1 MEDYFLLFYFL
12 SAAEVTRFF
21 DQDFTLP
28 VFGFQGVADKLR
40 AFCFL
45 YAGRHSALQGT
56 PENPIP
62 RDFFGKIKWY
72 KKRFFGLYLL
82 YLAMVNNYRVER
94 ERKKKNGSGG
104 GPT

>member
-1 MEDYFLLFYFL
+1 MMMKKTHNSDEKKYK
-12 SAAEVTRFF
+12 RPFF
-21 DQDFTLP
+21 IDKLY
-28 VFGFQGVADKLR
+28 VFGFPEVADKLR
-40 AFCFL
+40 VVCFL
-45 YAGRHSALQGT
+45 YASRHSALQGT

>member
-1 MEDYFLLFYFL
+1 MMMMKKNQNSDAKKYKRPIFIDILY
-12 SAAEVTRFF
+12 
-21 DQDFTLP
+21 